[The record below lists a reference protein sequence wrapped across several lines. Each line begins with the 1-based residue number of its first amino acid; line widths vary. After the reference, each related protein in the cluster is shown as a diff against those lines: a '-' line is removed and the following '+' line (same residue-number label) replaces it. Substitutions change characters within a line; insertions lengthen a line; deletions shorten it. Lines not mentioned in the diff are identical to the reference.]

1 VFDPNTAYC
10 HCWSFSP
17 GFHGENPGGHDDMMT
32 VQLFVEVDCGG
43 GGGGV
48 CAAAGKHKGKHTQSS
63 KMKHTLSL
71 TKDNWECTRH
81 IVMADSNLQ
90 MSLLSLNRQLSSH
103 TRQTQFLETSTF
115 TYKAGREAGVEG
127 KFSFWHEPSNEPLL
141 AVVQEDVE
149 KYRSNT
155 SSLYSVQRMEELHPR
170 PGLQKGVCGRP
181 HRLPNAIA
189 KSRIPMTIHFAVAV

>member
-1 VFDPNTAYC
+1 MVAHSHLLHQCATQEDVLYFVYRTKKGRLPRKGTGPAWKLNAKS
-10 HCWSFSP
+10 WSKVEFYPVVMQLCLIPTQPTVSA
-17 GFHGENPGGHDDMMT
+17 GHSLLNFMEKILEGMM
-32 VQLFVEVDCGG
+32 VQLFVEVDCGARSG
-43 GGGGV
+43 S
-48 CAAAGKHKGKHTQSS
+48 GKHTQSS
-63 KMKHTLSL
+63 KMEHTHSL

-90 MSLLSLNRQLSSH
+90 MSLLSLIRQLSSH

-141 AVVQEDVE
+141 SVVQEDVE

-155 SSLYSVQRMEELHPR
+155 GSL
-170 PGLQKGVCGRP
+170 
-181 HRLPNAIA
+181 
-189 KSRIPMTIHFAVAV
+189 